1 MPERLRGKG
10 DDDRH
15 ADQRR
20 ERIGKAP
27 GDEQQGAQLQQ
38 VEPEHR
44 EGRNRLQPVGRREA
58 HGEQEIGRRQGA
70 DQHRA
75 GEERQREIEPESHD
89 QHGRALPGDGE
100 PAQPHQCL

>member
-70 DQHRA
+70 DRQLDGQDPFEILCGRLVLENIEDARA
-75 GEERQREIEPESHD
+75 ERQFVH
-89 QHGRALPGDGE
+89 
-100 PAQPHQCL
+100 